1 MNMQNI
7 MAQAQKMQKEIM
19 QKKEEV
25 NQRTFSGTSEL
36 VDVEVNGK
44 KEVLSVKIKNKDSI
58 LKEDLD
64 ILEDMITIALNNAL
78 GEVDKSMEE
87 AMGAYGSALNGLF

>member
-44 KEVLSVKIKNKDSI
+44 KEVVSVKIKSN
-58 LKEDLD
+58 DLSSD
-64 ILEDMITIALNNAL
+64 DIEILEDMITIALNNAL
-78 GEVDKSMEE
+78 GEVDKAMEE

>member
-7 MAQAQKMQKEIM
+7 MAQAQKMQKEIT

-25 NQRTFSGTSEL
+25 EAKTFNGTSEL
-36 VDVEVNGK
+36 VDVVVNGK
-44 KEVLSVKIKNKDSI
+44 KEVLSVKIKNKEGI
-58 LKEDLD
+58 GNEDLD

-78 GEVDKSMEE
+78 SSVDKAMEE